1 MSAEKLRTIASA
13 VRPSSRGAAAA
24 AAVVLAAL
32 VLVGVVPASAEAAKT
47 EVRPAD
53 ETFTVILQHKRP
65 GSLSYVGEGT
75 HVLSLQVYPLR
86 GIAVAHTQSNNY
98 EIENNDSV
106 AYAEQIPKGP
116 FDGYLDLHFK
126 GLGSFVGEFVVRES
140 SAERKKKGCAG
151 PRAISQVGDLEGSIE
166 FHGGGFRKWTAS
178 RARAFLNRSPRL
190 HCRPGAADRERR
202 PKSLFGYVGGA
213 PGSFNGWRYSL
224 RARLRRSDRLTEL
237 AIFGYAPN
245 RPAVNFDAGTFEW
258 LPGAIATGRFVNRSV
273 RTGAHLEV
281 SQGGYH
287 PDHATIRPPSPF
299 SGVGTYTRA
308 AHRLTGTFSIGFPGL
323 KLRFGSGVTVAEL
336 LDERGRVRRPS

>member
-1 MSAEKLRTIASA
+1 MSAEKPRTIAST
-13 VRPSSRGAAAA
+13 VRPPSRAAAA
-24 AAVVLAAL
+24 AAVVLSAL
-32 VLVGVVPASAEAAKT
+32 VLVGVVPASAGAAKT
-47 EVRPAD
+47 EVRPAE
-53 ETFTVILQHKRP
+53 ETFTLILQHKRP

-75 HVLSLQVYPLR
+75 HVLSLQVFPLR
-86 GIAVAHTQSNNY
+86 GVAVAHTQSNNY
-98 EIENNDSV
+98 DVENNDSV
-106 AYAEQIPKGP
+106 AYAEQIPKRP

-126 GLGSFVGEFVVRES
+126 GLGTFAGEFVP
-140 SAERKKKGCAG
+140 RKTSLEHKVKGCDG
-151 PRAISQVGDLEGSIE
+151 PRSVSQTGDLEGTIE
-166 FHGGGFRKWTAS
+166 FHGGGYRRWTAS
-178 RARAFLNRSPRL
+178 RALSFLDRSPRL
-190 HCRPGAADRERR
+190 HCRPGAAKRERK

-213 PGSFNGWRYSL
+213 PGSFSGWRYSL

-237 AIFGYAPN
+237 AVFGYGPN

-287 PDHATIRPPSPF
+287 PDHATLRPPSPF

-308 AHRLTGTFSIGFPGL
+308 THRLTGTFSVGFPGL

-336 LDERGRVRRPS
+336 LDEEGRRPS

>member
-1 MSAEKLRTIASA
+1 VSADKLPTIASA
-13 VRPSSRGAAAA
+13 VRPSSRGLVVAAAA
-24 AAVVLAAL
+24 LVMSAL
-32 VLVGVVPASAEAAKT
+32 VLAGVVPPSAAAAKT
-47 EVRPAD
+47 EVRPA
-53 ETFTVILQHKRP
+53 EEQFSLILAHRRP
-65 GSLSYVGEGT
+65 GSLPELVEGT
-75 HVLSLQVYPLR
+75 HVLSLQVFPLR

-98 EIENNDSV
+98 DIENNESV
-106 AYAEQIPKGP
+106 AYAEQIPKRP

-126 GLGSFVGEFVVRES
+126 GLGTFAGEFVPQETS
-140 SAERKKKGCAG
+140 LDQKAKGCDG
-151 PRAISQVGDLEGSIE
+151 PRGISQTGDLEGTIE

-178 RARAFLNRSPRL
+178 RAFGYLHRSPRFR
-190 HCRPGAADRERR
+190 CRPGAAKRERR
-202 PKSLFGYVGGA
+202 PKSLFGYVGGG

-237 AIFGYAPN
+237 AVFGYGPN

-287 PDHATIRPPSPF
+287 PDHATLRPPSPF

-308 AHRLTGTFSIGFPGL
+308 THRLTGTFSIGFPGL

-336 LDERGRVRRPS
+336 LDEEGRRPS